1 MLPLVSIAA
10 SLIQFAPVL
19 AGLLGGPKAEAVAAV
34 AADVARAVTGQSDN
48 DSAVAALRN
57 SPELALQY
65 QQAMNAREVEL
76 ARIAAD
82 TRREEF
88 HAEVAIAQ
96 ADASDRSSARSM
108 HATLQSWAP
117 AIISMVVLA
126 GFLGILVGVMAGFLS
141 ISDNQVLLVLVGN
154 LAMGFGQVLNFWLG
168 SSEGSKRKSA
178 EMLQV
183 RSRPDR

>member
-48 DSAVAALRN
+48 ASAVEALRN
-57 SPELALQY
+57 SPDLALQY

-82 TRREEF
+82 TRRDESN
-88 HAEVAIAQ
+88 AAVAIAQ
-96 ADASDRSSARSM
+96 TDAADRSSARSVYM
-108 HATLQSWAP
+108 AHRPSAP
-117 AIISMVVLA
+117 GIISAVVIV
-126 GFLGILVGVMAGFLS
+126 GFLGILFGVLEGTLS
-141 ISDNQVLLVLVGN
+141 LPESDVALILVGN
-154 LAMGFGQVLNFWLG
+154 LAAGFGQALNFWLG
-168 SSEGSKRKSA
+168 SSEGSRRKSA
-178 EMLQV
+178 EILQI
-183 RSRPDR
+183 RSNPDR